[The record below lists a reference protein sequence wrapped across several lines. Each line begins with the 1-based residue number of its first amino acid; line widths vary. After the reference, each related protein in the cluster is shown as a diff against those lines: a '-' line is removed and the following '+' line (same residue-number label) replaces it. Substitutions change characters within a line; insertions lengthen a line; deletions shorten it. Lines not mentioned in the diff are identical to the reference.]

1 MINTKT
7 GKAGLHIQ
15 GVHAPSSNGK
25 SFSLSTICDR
35 KLNVTAQKNDIM
47 GARARS
53 YGNQDYRLNVEV
65 TFVISL
71 LGRSVIHWK

>member
-47 GARARS
+47 
-53 YGNQDYRLNVEV
+53 DDRLKFMEQERDHME
-65 TFVISL
+65 TRI
-71 LGRSVIHWK
+71 ID

>member
-1 MINTKT
+1 MINIKT

-47 GARARS
+47 
-53 YGNQDYRLNVEV
+53 DDRLKFTEQERDHME
-65 TFVISL
+65 TRI
-71 LGRSVIHWK
+71 ID

>member
-1 MINTKT
+1 MINTKP

-47 GARARS
+47 
-53 YGNQDYRLNVEV
+53 DDRLKFMEQERDHME
-65 TFVISL
+65 TRI
-71 LGRSVIHWK
+71 ID